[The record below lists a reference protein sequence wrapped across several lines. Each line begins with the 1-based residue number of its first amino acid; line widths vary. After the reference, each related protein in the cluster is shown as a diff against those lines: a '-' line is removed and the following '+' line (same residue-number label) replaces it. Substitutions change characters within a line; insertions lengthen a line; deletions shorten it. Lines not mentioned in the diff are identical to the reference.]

1 MTTRLSV
8 VIPAYRVPDLVG
20 STVTRLRDVLGEE
33 SGGVEIVVVDDG
45 SADGTDVAAWTAGA
59 DQVIVQPVNRGKGA
73 AVRAGMLAARG
84 ATIAF
89 TDVDLAYAPEQI
101 TRLQAEVEAGHPM
114 VVGNRHHVETTTL
127 VRARRLREVSGR
139 LFSALTRVVV
149 LGETRDTQCG
159 LKAFSADTARALF
172 SRARVDGFAF
182 DVELFVIARRLGIP
196 VVEVAVEVANSDLST
211 VSVGSDAWPMMG
223 DLLRIRRLARAG
235 AYTATVTSTID

>member
-1 MTTRLSV
+1 MTQRLSV

-20 STVTRLRDVLGEE
+20 STVACLRDVLGVA
-33 SGGVEIVVVDDG
+33 SGGLEIVVVDDG
-45 SADGTDVAAWTAGA
+45 SGDGTDDAAWAAGA
-59 DQVIVQPVNRGKGA
+59 DQVIVQPANRGKGA

-101 TRLQAEVEAGHPM
+101 TRLQSEVEAGHPI

-127 VRARRLREVSGR
+127 VRARRVREVSGR

-172 SRARVDGFAF
+172 SRAQIDGFAF
-182 DVELFVIARRLGIP
+182 DVELFVIARRLGVP
-196 VVEVAVEVANSDLST
+196 VTEVAVEVANSDLST
-211 VSVGSDAWPMMG
+211 VSVGSDAWRMMG
-223 DLLRIRRLARAG
+223 DLLRIRRLAKAG
-235 AYTATVTSTID
+235 AYDAPVTSTID